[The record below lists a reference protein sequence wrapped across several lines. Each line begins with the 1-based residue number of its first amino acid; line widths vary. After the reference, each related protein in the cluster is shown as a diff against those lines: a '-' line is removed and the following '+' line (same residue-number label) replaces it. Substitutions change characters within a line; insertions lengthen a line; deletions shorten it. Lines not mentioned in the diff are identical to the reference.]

1 MPSGRRRHRVSSA
14 LRELFSP
21 GAAVGVGPDSASAG
35 RTADSL
41 LNRLSAADLDFRVQ
55 PILLVSAPGRIAL
68 ELLLRFRPPE
78 LARLGTQVVM
88 ERAHDLGQAPR
99 VDQLVLERLQE
110 VQRAWLDLG
119 PLAARVQYI
128 TVNISGAS
136 VATAPRQ
143 DALLAL
149 LRRHR
154 VDPALFRLELT
165 ETDAMELVEGD
176 DSLASAA
183 QRLME
188 GIGIRLLVDD
198 FGSGLSNYRRLCEA
212 WYDAI
217 KLDLQLVRGIA
228 GSFRRQTFVGSLIA
242 AVHGLG
248 RTVVAEGVEQQADLE
263 VLLRLGADAL
273 QGYLIAPP
281 LAWSE
286 LPDFLEVSPWLDP
299 ACIPAI
305 KARIVEAD
313 RQIQAPLAPVLPA
326 SMPQPVPL
334 ERHILEHWSSLRSFE
349 EVVLLFVQQLREL
362 GLDVLRFSLAFLPDQ
377 QEVDCTQYVWYRQ
390 RPGEVEGLRM
400 QRDFLQ
406 TPQHLESV
414 LHHIATRCPS
424 YRLRLADVPDTGFA
438 FLEELRQLGASEYL
452 GLRLAS
458 RGVSIPVLTVCL
470 AGQCTF
476 SRSQLDRIETMS
488 SLLSLLF
495 HAFESERA
503 NRIALLDSLTQLPNR
518 RSFDSRIRAEAV
530 AATTAGSPL
539 AVLLIDID
547 SFKTVNDRRGHA
559 YGDSCLSRVA
569 GVLQQ
574 QLQRQNDMVARLG
587 GEEFGVVLAHTDAER
602 ARAIADRLRVAVAE
616 EAIEHPAPLNG
627 RGLTISVG
635 LACWDPGCGAP
646 ADVDRL
652 LQLADDCLYA
662 AKRKG
667 RNWVVGA
674 DLEPPSP

>member
-78 LARLGTQVVM
+78 LARLGTQFVM

-305 KARIVEAD
+305 KARILEAD

>member
-78 LARLGTQVVM
+78 LARLGTQFVM

>member
-78 LARLGTQVVM
+78 LARLGTQFVM
-88 ERAHDLGQAPR
+88 ERAHDLGLAPR

-165 ETDAMELVEGD
+165 ETDAMELVETE

-188 GIGIRLLVDD
+188 DIGIRLLVDD

-217 KLDLQLVRGIA
+217 KLDLQLVRGIV

-248 RTVVAEGVEQQADLE
+248 RTVVAEGVEQQGDLE

-305 KARIVEAD
+305 KARILEAD
-313 RQIQAPLAPVLPA
+313 RKLQAPLAPVVPA
-326 SMPQPVPL
+326 SIPQPVPL

-390 RPGEVEGLRM
+390 RPGEVESLRM

-406 TPQHLESV
+406 TPQHLQSV
-414 LHHIATRCPS
+414 LHHIVTRCPS

-470 AGQCTF
+470 AGQSTF
-476 SRSQLDRIETMS
+476 SQSQLERIETMS

-503 NRIALLDSLTQLPNR
+503 SRMALLDSLTQLPNR

-530 AATTAGSPL
+530 AATTTGSPL

-547 SFKTVNDRRGHA
+547 RFKAVNDRRGHA

-587 GEEFGVVLAHTDAER
+587 GEEFGVVLAHTDAVQ
-602 ARAIADRLRVAVAE
+602 ARAIAERLRVAVAQ
-616 EAIEHPAPLNG
+616 EAIDHPAPLNG
-627 RGLTISVG
+627 RGLTISLG

-662 AKRKG
+662 AKRQG

-674 DLEPPSP
+674 DLVPGQD

>member
-1 MPSGRRRHRVSSA
+1 
-14 LRELFSP
+14 
-21 GAAVGVGPDSASAG
+21 
-35 RTADSL
+35 
-41 LNRLSAADLDFRVQ
+41 
-55 PILLVSAPGRIAL
+55 
-68 ELLLRFRPPE
+68 
-78 LARLGTQVVM
+78 
-88 ERAHDLGQAPR
+88 
-99 VDQLVLERLQE
+99 
-110 VQRAWLDLG
+110 
-119 PLAARVQYI
+119 
-128 TVNISGAS
+128 
-136 VATAPRQ
+136 
-143 DALLAL
+143 
-149 LRRHR
+149 
-154 VDPALFRLELT
+154 
-165 ETDAMELVEGD
+165 
-176 DSLASAA
+176 
-183 QRLME
+183 ME